1 MYAERTV
8 VLAMANRETGLL
20 KKDAAATASRTYIF
34 HPKCHQLRYLCLH
47 LHRTAIPP
55 PALLQEILAPE
66 LQLHRFSFVTSHQIL
81 LRIVPEYLSIRPHYL
96 GLSFPSFTYRP
107 PPVACSALAQHSP
120 APVRFKTRAIDRQRT
135 SSPGTTKVQ
144 LPKNCD
150 SLCAVPRSKVSIQQL
165 RTASRLGSSLS

>member
-1 MYAERTV
+1 
-8 VLAMANRETGLL
+8 MANRETGLL

-96 GLSFPSFTYRP
+96 GLSCTCHHLTDSRQFD
-107 PPVACSALAQHSP
+107 
-120 APVRFKTRAIDRQRT
+120 AIGIVVIII
-135 SSPGTTKVQ
+135 SIPGQ
-144 LPKNCD
+144 PD
-150 SLCAVPRSKVSIQQL
+150 Q
-165 RTASRLGSSLS
+165 TASF